1 MGIFCFKMAE
11 TTAFLCAGTK
21 APGEKKKTE
30 KGKRKEMRERMNYWS
45 SFIGRMRSD
54 AEVWMGGWIE
64 FTLYYVKC
72 LTWCL
77 DE

>member
-1 MGIFCFKMAE
+1 M
-11 TTAFLCAGTK
+11 
-21 APGEKKKTE
+21 
-30 KGKRKEMRERMNYWS
+30 
-45 SFIGRMRSD
+45 GRMRSD

-77 DE
+77 DEERF